1 MCKKKG
7 NVNGNFYVNIV
18 VILIY
23 KWWFPFWF
31 TNIKNNNNKRSLL
44 KVIIII
50 LCIWQEN
57 VQMCHPL
64 FDDDD
69 DDYYHNDYMN
79 DKNCYDNHS
88 GVANTIDTCSIWF
101 YFDLPI
107 FFPVSGCCWFIF
119 FFHRFAWLVFNVIRQ
134 SFNHLINWSIFTPYS
149 FMYEW
154 TFSIWSFRW
163 CRICLIIGS
172 TYITK
177 KDLKHTLEWMNIH
190 ACFLLSCWLEP
201 D

>member
-1 MCKKKG
+1 M
-7 NVNGNFYVNIV
+7 
-18 VILIY
+18 IY

-31 TNIKNNNNKRSLL
+31 TNIKNNNNKKSLL
-44 KVIIII
+44 KVIII

-64 FDDDD
+64 FDDD

-119 FFHRFAWLVFNVIRQ
+119 FFPSICLISFQCHTSVNQ
-134 SFNHLINWSIFTPYS
+134 SINWSIDQS
-149 FMYEW
+149 LLHIH
-154 TFSIWSFRW
+154 S
-163 CRICLIIGS
+163 C
-172 TYITK
+172 
-177 KDLKHTLEWMNIH
+177 MNEH
-190 ACFLLSCWLEP
+190 FQSDHSDDVEFVWLLALHK
-201 D
+201 